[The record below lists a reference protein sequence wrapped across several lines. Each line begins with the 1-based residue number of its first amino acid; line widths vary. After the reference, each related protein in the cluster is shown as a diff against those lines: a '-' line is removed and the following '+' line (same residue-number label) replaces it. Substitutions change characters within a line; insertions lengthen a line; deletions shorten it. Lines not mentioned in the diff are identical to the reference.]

1 MEQAMKLGMEPGAML
16 YLTQLKSEK
25 LQANGARARGNVVS
39 VRGQS
44 IIARLPGASIGD
56 MCTIA
61 LRGGRELRAQV
72 VSFSEELITLAP
84 FDSINGLEPG
94 AQVISS
100 GSSPK
105 LSISRDPR
113 GQVLDALGMQ
123 MSLPDNLFSFN
134 ENSNEQITQQ
144 ITQRSK
150 QYSGLI
156 PDGLV
161 SDRSLEAEELLSL
174 DLHAAPPAALTR
186 KALTETLWT
195 GVKAIDLCNT
205 LAYGQRVG
213 LFASAGV
220 GKSTLLGMLAR
231 NAQVDVSVIALIGER
246 GREVSEFIQ
255 HSLGP
260 EGLKKSVLVVSTSDE
275 SATRR
280 MQAAYTAT
288 AIAEHFRSQG
298 KRVLLLVDS
307 LTRMARAIRE
317 VSLAAGELPVR
328 QGYTPTVYSELPKLL
343 ERAGSSAHGSISAV
357 YTVLA
362 DSSAEMDPLA
372 DEIKSILDGHIVL
385 SRDLA
390 ARGIRP
396 AIDLTQS
403 VSRLFDQLHGK
414 EALAQ
419 RNTIKRLVARL
430 KKDKDLVMLGGEADP
445 ELRACLELEPLLE
458 KLLTQTP
465 HQSFSSAECGAELLS
480 VIDQFNTLTRVS
492 LKRVTK
498 IE

>member
-1 MEQAMKLGMEPGAML
+1 ML

-25 LQANGARARGNVVS
+25 LQTTGARARGNVVS

-44 IIARLPGASIGD
+44 VIARLPGASIGD
-56 MCTIA
+56 MCTIT
-61 LRGGRELRAQV
+61 LRGGRELKAQV

-84 FDSINGLEPG
+84 FDSFIGLEPG

-105 LSISRDPR
+105 LTISRDPR
-113 GQVLDALGMQ
+113 GQVLDALGKQ

-134 ENSNEQITQQ
+134 DNSIVQ

-150 QYSGLI
+150 QYFGLNS
-156 PDGLV
+156 DGLV

-186 KALTETLWT
+186 KALTEILWT

-343 ERAGSSAHGSISAV
+343 ERAGSSSNGSISAV

-403 VSRLFDQLHGK
+403 VSRLFDQLHNK
-414 EALAQ
+414 EALVQ

-430 KKDKDLVMLGGEADP
+430 KKDKDLVMLGGAADK

-465 HQSFSSAECGAELLS
+465 QQSCSKAECNSELLG
-480 VIDQFNTLTRVS
+480 VLDQFNRL
-492 LKRVTK
+492 LLN
-498 IE
+498 